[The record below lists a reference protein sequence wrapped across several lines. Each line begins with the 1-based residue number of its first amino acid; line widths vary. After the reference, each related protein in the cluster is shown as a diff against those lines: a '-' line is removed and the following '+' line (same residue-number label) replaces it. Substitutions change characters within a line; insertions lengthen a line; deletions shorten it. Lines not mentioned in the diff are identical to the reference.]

1 MNSVGIDL
9 HRKRSHIAALD
20 ETGAQLLSRRIVNDP
35 QTFLA
40 LLGGLDGE
48 SRIALEATYGWE
60 WLADVLQDAG
70 YELHL
75 AHPMRTKAIAS
86 ARVKTDAVD
95 ARTLAHLLRAD
106 LLPEAYIA
114 PRELRDLRDLLR
126 HRVALT
132 RMRTSLKNRVSAI
145 LAKNGIAAPYS
156 DMFGVGGTRF
166 LAELELRDSPRRR
179 LDSQLALIDD
189 FTREIDATSREI
201 DARAKAG
208 PLRRGALPDPR
219 RRALHRH
226 ARHRRGRRHR
236 PLSHRPAP
244 VLLGR
249 PDPDRAQL
257 RRQGPARPHLQP
269 GLAARCAGRS
279 SRPPSTPAPAAARCA
294 TATSGSP
301 SAAASRSPR
310 SPSRAR
316 SSPSASTAC
325 ATERSVA
332 WRPGPRRARSDRR
345 RSAHDPPRRSCAA
358 HPRRSEQL
366 ERARRVVNGLR
377 SPTQRT
383 DGRPLD

>member
-20 ETGAQLLSRRIVNDP
+20 EEGRQLLSRRIVNDP

-40 LLGGLDGE
+40 LLEDVGE
-48 SRIALEATYGWE
+48 CRIALEATYGWE

-70 YELHL
+70 HELHL

-156 DMFGVGGTRF
+156 DMFGVGGTQF
-166 LAELELRDSPRRR
+166 LTELELRESPRRR
-179 LDSQLALIDD
+179 LDSQLALIAD

-201 DARAKAG
+201 DARAKEDPYVEVLCQIRGVGRYIAMLIIAEVGDISRFATARRLCSWAGLTPTVRSSDGKARLGHISSQGSRALRWALVEAAQHAATGGG
-208 PLRRGALPDPR
+208 PLRERYERIAK
-219 RRALHRH
+219 
-226 ARHRRGRRHR
+226 RRGKQIAKVAVARQILT
-236 PLSHRPAP
+236 LSYYGLRDGEIRCLAP
-244 VLLGR
+244 
-249 PDPDRAQL
+249 RAK
-257 RRQGPARPHLQP
+257 AR
-269 GLAARCAGRS
+269 AV
-279 SRPPSTPAPAAARCA
+279 RPPAV
-294 TATSGSP
+294 TA
-301 SAAASRSPR
+301 
-310 SPSRAR
+310 
-316 SSPSASTAC
+316 
-325 ATERSVA
+325 
-332 WRPGPRRARSDRR
+332 
-345 RSAHDPPRRSCAA
+345 
-358 HPRRSEQL
+358 
-366 ERARRVVNGLR
+366 
-377 SPTQRT
+377 
-383 DGRPLD
+383 